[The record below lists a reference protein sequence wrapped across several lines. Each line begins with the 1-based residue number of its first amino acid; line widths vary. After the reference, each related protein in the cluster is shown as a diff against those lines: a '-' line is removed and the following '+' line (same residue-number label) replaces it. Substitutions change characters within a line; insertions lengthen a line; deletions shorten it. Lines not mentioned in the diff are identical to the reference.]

1 MNIRKL
7 REAADL
13 TPGDVA
19 KRLDL
24 DVSTVYHWED
34 GTALPRAATLLKL
47 ADLYHCTTDELL
59 GREPVSRDSA

>member
-13 TPGDVA
+13 TPGDLA
-19 KRLDL
+19 KALGL

-34 GTALPRAATLLKL
+34 GTAFPRAATLIKL
-47 ADLYHCTTDELL
+47 ADLLHCTTDELL
-59 GREPVSRDSA
+59 GRDSA

>member
-13 TPGDVA
+13 TPGEVA
-19 KRLDL
+19 KHLGL

-34 GTALPRAATLLKL
+34 GTALPRAATLVKL

-59 GREPVSRDSA
+59 GRNSA

>member
-13 TPGDVA
+13 TPGDLA
-19 KRLDL
+19 KALGL

-34 GTALPRAATLLKL
+34 GTALPRAATLIKL
-47 ADLYHCTTDELL
+47 ADLLHCTTDELL
-59 GREPVSRDSA
+59 GRDSA